1 MPEPR
6 SDQQRLTAIEET
18 AGFAEHRTEQLET
31 LVNDLSTQV
40 YELSARLARLE
51 KRLGDLESQA
61 GDDAEVPND
70 PPPHSHRP
78 L

>member
-1 MPEPR
+1 MSPKDPAA
-6 SDQQRLTAIEET
+6 RLDALEET
-18 AGFAEHRTEQLET
+18 AGFAEHKAEQLEA

-40 YELSARLARLE
+40 YELSARLERLE
-51 KRLGDLESQA
+51 KRLGDLESDA
-61 GDDAEVPND
+61 GDGQEVPNE